1 MPKPTLPSEHLGAV
15 LTRGLVVVAF
25 NGVIGLGLAL
35 RNDQLAVQMVYSQ
48 AIGLSI
54 WLTLELGR
62 FFFERDT
69 SSNWPIG
76 WRRYALLVGGILV
89 GYVAGTSIGDAY
101 SGYSTWQTLQRAPRQ
116 TLGYLFLAFAMSGV
130 ISYLFYARGRG
141 ASLEKLAAT
150 AQRDASQAQL
160 QLLSSQL
167 EPHMLFNTLA
177 NLRVLIA
184 IDPPRAQEMLDHL
197 VAFMRSTLTASR
209 GMLHP
214 LSAEFARLNDYLAL
228 MKIRMGERLNTELT
242 LPDALADL
250 AVPTLLL
257 QPLVENA
264 IKHGLE
270 PKVEGGRLS
279 VTASRDGAD
288 LVLTVRDTGVGLS
301 TVANDGTHFGVSQA
315 RERLAT
321 LYGEAA
327 SLTLAPADEAEG
339 GEGGVVATVRIP
351 LNRTA

>member
-1 MPKPTLPSEHLGAV
+1 MNTPKPYADHFGTV
-15 LTRGLVVVAF
+15 LTRGLVVIVF
-25 NGVIGLGLAL
+25 NVVIGLGLAL
-35 RNDQLAVQMVYSQ
+35 RNDNMVVQMVYAQ

-54 WLTLELGR
+54 WLTIECAR
-62 FFFERDT
+62 HAFKRDPR
-69 SSNWPIG
+69 SNWPVG
-76 WRRYALLVGGILV
+76 WRRYVLLVGGILV
-89 GYVAGTSIGDAY
+89 GYTIGTAIGDAF
-101 SGYSTWQTLQRAPRQ
+101 SGYSTWNMMLAQPRQ
-116 TLGYLFLAFAMSGV
+116 TLGYLFLAFTMSGV
-130 ISYLFYARGRG
+130 ITFFFHARGRG
-141 ASLEKLAAT
+141 ASLEQLAAT

-184 IDPPRAQEMLDHL
+184 LDPPRAQEMLDHL

-214 LSAEFARLNDYLAL
+214 LGAEFARLNDYLAL
-228 MKIRMGERLNTELT
+228 MKIRMGERLVTEVT
-242 LPDALADL
+242 LPDSLSEL

-270 PKVEGGRLS
+270 PKVDGGRL
-279 VTASRDGAD
+279 VVRAAREGAD

-301 TVANDGTHFGVSQA
+301 SVANDGTHFGMSQA

-321 LYGEAA
+321 LYGDDA
-327 SLTLAPADEAEG
+327 SLVLAPADDAD
-339 GEGGVVATVRIP
+339 GGVVATVRIP

>member
-1 MPKPTLPSEHLGAV
+1 MNKTTPDAQHFGTV
-15 LTRGLVVVAF
+15 LTRGAIVIVF
-25 NGVIGLGLAL
+25 NVVIGLGLAL
-35 RNDQLAVQMVYSQ
+35 RNDHAADQMVYAQ

-54 WLTLELGR
+54 WITIECAR
-62 FFFERDT
+62 HAFKRDPR
-69 SSNWPIG
+69 SNWPVG
-76 WRRYALLVGGILV
+76 WRRYVLLVGGILFGYLV
-89 GYVAGTSIGDAY
+89 GTLIGDAF
-101 SGYSTWQTLQRAPRQ
+101 SGYSTWDLMLRQPRQ

-130 ISYLFYARGRG
+130 ITYFFHARGRG
-141 ASLEKLAAT
+141 ASLEQLAAT

-184 IDPPRAQEMLDHL
+184 IDPERAQEMLDHL

-228 MKIRMGERLNTELT
+228 MKIRMGERLATELT
-242 LPDALADL
+242 MPDDLGEL

-270 PKVEGGRLS
+270 PKIEGGRLLVS
-279 VTASRDGAD
+279 AARDGAD
-288 LVLTVRDTGVGLS
+288 LVLTVRDTGVGIS
-301 TVANDGTHFGVSQA
+301 TVANDGTHFGVSQVH
-315 RERLAT
+315 ERLAT
-321 LYGEAA
+321 LYGEVA
-327 SLTLAPADEAEG
+327 SFTLSPADDA
-339 GEGGVVATVRIP
+339 EGGVVATVRIP
-351 LNRTA
+351 INRTA

>member
-1 MPKPTLPSEHLGAV
+1 MTKPTLLDESLAALLG
-15 LTRGLVVVAF
+15 RGLVVVVF
-25 NGVIGLGLAL
+25 NIVIGLGLAL
-35 RNDQLAVQMVYSQ
+35 RNDNLLVQMVYSQ

-54 WLTLELGR
+54 WVTIEIGR
-62 FFFERDT
+62 LFFERDPA
-69 SSNWPIG
+69 SNWPVG
-76 WRRYALLVGGILV
+76 WRRYALLVGGILI
-89 GYVAGTSIGDAY
+89 GYVVGTLIGDAF
-101 SGYSTWQTLQRAPRQ
+101 SGYSTWELMKRAPRQ
-116 TLGYLFLAFAMSGV
+116 TLGYLFLAFAMSG
-130 ISYLFYARGRG
+130 IITYFFHSRGRG
-141 ASLEKLAAT
+141 ESLEKLAAT

-177 NLRVLIA
+177 NLRVLIS

-228 MKIRMGERLNTELT
+228 MKIRMGDRLVTELT
-242 LPDALADL
+242 LPDDLGEL

-270 PKVEGGRLS
+270 PKIEGGRLLVS
-279 VTASRDGAD
+279 AARDGAD
-288 LVLTVRDTGVGLS
+288 LVLTVRDTGVGIS
-301 TVANDGTHFGVSQA
+301 KVANDGTHFGVSQVH
-315 RERLAT
+315 ERLAT
-321 LYGEAA
+321 LYGEVA
-327 SLTLAPADEAEG
+327 SFTLVSADG
-339 GEGGVVATVRIP
+339 DEGGVLATVRIP

>member
-1 MPKPTLPSEHLGAV
+1 
-15 LTRGLVVVAF
+15 
-25 NGVIGLGLAL
+25 
-35 RNDQLAVQMVYSQ
+35 
-48 AIGLSI
+48 
-54 WLTLELGR
+54 
-62 FFFERDT
+62 
-69 SSNWPIG
+69 
-76 WRRYALLVGGILV
+76 V
-89 GYVAGTSIGDAY
+89 GYVVGTSIGDLFC
-101 SGYSTWQTLQRAPRQ
+101 GCSTWQAMLRAPRQ
-116 TLGYLFLAFAMSGV
+116 PLGYLFLAFAMSAS
-130 ISYLFYARGRG
+130 ITYFFYARGRG
-141 ASLEKLAAT
+141 ESLEKLAAT

-184 IDPPRAQEMLDHL
+184 LDPARAQEMLDHL
-197 VAFMRSTLTASR
+197 VAFLRSTLTASR

-228 MKIRMGERLNTELT
+228 MKIRMGERLQTELT
-242 LPDALADL
+242 MPDNLGEL

-270 PKVEGGRLS
+270 PKIDGGRLHVS
-279 VTASRDGAD
+279 AERDGVD

-301 TVANDGTHFGVSQA
+301 TVANDGTHFGVNQV

-321 LYGEAA
+321 LYGAVA
-327 SLTLAPADEAEG
+327 SLTLASADDAD
-339 GEGGVVATVRIP
+339 GGVLATVRIP

>member
-1 MPKPTLPSEHLGAV
+1 MIKKPLHSERVKSA
-15 LTRGLVVVAF
+15 LTRGLIIVVV
-25 NGVIGLGLAL
+25 NTVIGLGLAL
-35 RNDQLAVQMVYSQ
+35 RNGNMAVQMAYAQ

-54 WLTLELGR
+54 WITIEIGR
-62 FFFERDT
+62 FFFERDP
-69 SSNWPIG
+69 SSNWPVG
-76 WRRYALLVGGILV
+76 WRNYVLVVGGILI
-89 GYVAGTSIGDAY
+89 GYVVGTTIGDAY
-101 SGYSTWQTLQRAPRQ
+101 SGHSTWQTLQRAPRH
-116 TLGYLFLAFAMSGV
+116 TLGYLFLAFAASV
-130 ISYLFYARGRG
+130 TLTYVFYARGRG
-141 ASLEKLAAT
+141 QSLERLVSN

-184 IDPPRAQEMLDHL
+184 LDPPRAQEMLDHL

-209 GMLHP
+209 SMLHP

-228 MKIRMGERLNTELT
+228 MKIRMGERLQAELT
-242 LPDALADL
+242 LPQDLGEL
-250 AVPTLLL
+250 AVPTLVL
-257 QPLVENA
+257 QPLIENA

-279 VTASRDGAD
+279 VSASRDGAD

-301 TVANDGTHFGVSQA
+301 TVANDGTHFGVSQV

-321 LYGEAA
+321 LYGEVA
-327 SLTLAPADEAEG
+327 SLALAPADDPD
-339 GEGGVVATVRIP
+339 GGVVATVRIP